1 MTLETLILSVAV
13 LGTLQI
19 AYRALKNMEART
31 VNGAPAWSS
40 PDESDFV
47 IESETDRAA
56 RRMKKDF
63 DLDRAKSIM
72 AMAEQFA
79 ANQAKA
85 LSRTF
90 SPIAASAA
98 ICCAGFFVAGWGPS
112 WRNAS
117 GCWFWQIIC
126 MSTLA
131 EIEAAIPRL
140 TVQELAELG
149 TFVQAALL
157 RAATSSGHSVLD
169 IPAVSVG
176 AILPHAGSDDLLDE
190 MLESRK

>member
-1 MTLETLILSVAV
+1 MKGAIFASLVAKVFKQCMQIIPCFLLTVRAKLPIGLSQQRESNSLMTLETLILSVAV

-85 LSRTF
+85 
-90 SPIAASAA
+90 
-98 ICCAGFFVAGWGPS
+98 
-112 WRNAS
+112 
-117 GCWFWQIIC
+117 
-126 MSTLA
+126 
-131 EIEAAIPRL
+131 
-140 TVQELAELG
+140 
-149 TFVQAALL
+149 
-157 RAATSSGHSVLD
+157 
-169 IPAVSVG
+169 
-176 AILPHAGSDDLLDE
+176 
-190 MLESRK
+190 